1 MISDGETYG
10 VFQLE
15 SNGMTNFMKE
25 LKPNSFEDI
34 IAGISLYRPGPMDQ
48 IPRYI
53 KNKNHPDQVKYLH
66 PQLEH
71 ILQVTYGCII
81 YQEQVMQLVRDL
93 AGYSLGRSDLVR
105 RVMSKKKIEMMAKE
119 RVNFIDGIVEDG
131 KIIVPGCVRNGINAE
146 VAAEIFDELGE
157 FAKYGFNKCHAA
169 AYAVIAYQT
178 AWLKYYYPVEFTAAL
193 ISSVM
198 GSSGRV
204 AEYIMHSKNLNI
216 EVLPP
221 DINESF
227 IKFTVSEKYIRF
239 GLAAVKNVGIN
250 AIASIIRGRE
260 EKGKF
265 KSLYDFLNKVDLSL
279 INKRAVESLI
289 KCGAFDSLGAKRS
302 QMLAVHEKLMDGVQE
317 QKKRNVE
324 GQLSLFDTIET
335 TETMEQNIYPNI
347 EEYPQN
353 MLLSM
358 EKEMLGLYVSGHPL
372 LEYKEILDKKISI
385 TTADLIKHSDEEDV
399 EKDIEDLSLDGQKV
413 IMGGIFAS
421 IKQKST
427 KNNAMMAFAQL
438 EDLFGTIEVIIF
450 PKTYEENLS
459 FIKPDSIVLVEGRVS
474 QREDEETKIICMKIT
489 PLAESV
495 QQNPGKLYVKIDSTL
510 KPDILSEVCQIL
522 ARYKGEQPV
531 YVVDEGK
538 KTDSAKAQVM
548 VADKNLWVNVKDELI
563 TELVMLLG
571 KECVAIKK

>member
-1 MISDGETYG
+1 
-10 VFQLE
+10 
-15 SNGMTNFMKE
+15 
-25 LKPNSFEDI
+25 
-34 IAGISLYRPGPMDQ
+34 
-48 IPRYI
+48 
-53 KNKNHPDQVKYLH
+53 
-66 PQLEH
+66 
-71 ILQVTYGCII
+71 
-81 YQEQVMQLVRDL
+81 
-93 AGYSLGRSDLVR
+93 
-105 RVMSKKKIEMMAKE
+105 
-119 RVNFIDGIVEDG
+119 
-131 KIIVPGCVRNGINAE
+131 
-146 VAAEIFDELGE
+146 
-157 FAKYGFNKCHAA
+157 
-169 AYAVIAYQT
+169 
-178 AWLKYYYPVEFTAAL
+178 
-193 ISSVM
+193 
-198 GSSGRV
+198 
-204 AEYIMHSKNLNI
+204 
-216 EVLPP
+216 
-221 DINESF
+221 
-227 IKFTVSEKYIRF
+227 
-239 GLAAVKNVGIN
+239 
-250 AIASIIRGRE
+250 
-260 EKGKF
+260 
-265 KSLYDFLNKVDLSL
+265 
-279 INKRAVESLI
+279 
-289 KCGAFDSLGAKRS
+289 
-302 QMLAVHEKLMDGVQE
+302 
-317 QKKRNVE
+317 
-324 GQLSLFDTIET
+324 
-335 TETMEQNIYPNI
+335 
-347 EEYPQN
+347 
-353 MLLSM
+353 
-358 EKEMLGLYVSGHPL
+358 
-372 LEYKEILDKKISI
+372 YKEILDKKISI